1 MHVDFSHAALAA
13 LVLWLLWSRRI
24 QGDRPPHLVP
34 RGGQEAH
41 RLAVVP
47 RAARQSTSRDDGE
60 ASDDGVSLGPYPRL
74 AAEVAD
80 LRHAFKLLQNEW
92 ADKESRMDA
101 LIKRAHRLRKI
112 EELRGEQEEP
122 PTPTAVPSAAE
133 QRNQILARFRSSQ
146 GG

>member
-1 MHVDFSHAALAA
+1 
-13 LVLWLLWSRRI
+13 
-24 QGDRPPHLVP
+24 
-34 RGGQEAH
+34 
-41 RLAVVP
+41 
-47 RAARQSTSRDDGE
+47 
-60 ASDDGVSLGPYPRL
+60 
-74 AAEVAD
+74 
-80 LRHAFKLLQNEW
+80 
-92 ADKESRMDA
+92 MDA